1 MSLGDWLLAAMLLS
15 SPNPVELQD
24 PGSLREYFQVIRW
37 PMMALAI
44 ENEILDTR
52 ELLYVL
58 ARPGDMFSDIQM
70 LRQRYQEL
78 CDAPPLSD
86 SYRFPNR
93 LVVNEMLVFNRAY
106 KKYLEERRPLEQVN
120 PGLLRT
126 VMLETDLLY
135 QVWDAVRDARCEYY
149 YVTVRRQALK
159 RLRELVGED
168 DYFRGRL
175 PPYVPLWRFERIP

>member
-1 MSLGDWLLAAMLLS
+1 MSLSDWLFALLLLTEPDLS
-15 SPNPVELQD
+15 FLRD
-24 PGSLREYFQVIRW
+24 PGTLRDQFPTLRY
-37 PMMALAI
+37 ALIATALDM
-44 ENEILDTR
+44 EILDPRETR
-52 ELLYVL
+52 YVL

-86 SYRFPNR
+86 NYRFPNR

-120 PGLLRT
+120 LGLLRT

-135 QVWDAVRDARCEYY
+135 QVWDEVRDARCEYY